1 LSKFKVAQQI
11 ISNPDREYLENIL
24 HDDFFLVREEGLETR
39 EEFIDYLLLTTKLG
53 TIFTSK

>member
-1 LSKFKVAQQI
+1 MSKFKVAQQI